1 MYQYLLVMFPDG
13 VCGGWGGNVMSL
25 RFNLVEGGGALEALQ
40 CKYIRFCLMI
50 KVMFLLLVV

>member
-25 RFNLVEGGGALEALQ
+25 RFNLVEGGALEALQ